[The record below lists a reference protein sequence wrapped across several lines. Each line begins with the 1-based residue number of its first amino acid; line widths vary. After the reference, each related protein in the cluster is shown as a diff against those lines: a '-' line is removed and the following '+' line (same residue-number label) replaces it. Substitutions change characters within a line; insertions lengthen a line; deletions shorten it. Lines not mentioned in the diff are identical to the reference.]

1 MSRKILIIG
10 PSINHSKG
18 GMATVIEGIV
28 TDSKLNSK
36 HSIDAH
42 ESYSDGNI
50 IYRIIFSIIAYIRF
64 IFIYNKY
71 DIFYIHM
78 ASYGSTFRKGYYS
91 SCTWC

>member
-50 IYRIIFSIIAYIRF
+50 IYRIIFSIIAHPKLFVNLSQEISSPKKR
-64 IFIYNKY
+64 K
-71 DIFYIHM
+71 
-78 ASYGSTFRKGYYS
+78 STAFSFCNLR
-91 SCTWC
+91 